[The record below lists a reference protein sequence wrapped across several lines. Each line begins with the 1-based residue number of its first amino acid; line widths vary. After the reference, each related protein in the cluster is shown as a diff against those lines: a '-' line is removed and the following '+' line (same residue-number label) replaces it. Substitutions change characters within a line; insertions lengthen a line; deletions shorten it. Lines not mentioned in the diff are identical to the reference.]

1 MTDFFGSTD
10 LLVQLTITFFTLGM
24 GLGHLLIG
32 PISDSVGRRKPIF
45 LGLLLQMA
53 MVIVIVHADSVVTLN
68 AARFLQGLG
77 TASMMVPARAML
89 ADCFEGLILKRHLI
103 FIATSF
109 ATGLIVAPFMGGSL
123 QYTFGWKSS
132 FIFILI
138 FLIILFTIFIAA
150 VPETL
155 ISKNQLSMSKVQQSY
170 CYVFKYP
177 FFMINVFLVSSFLAY
192 SSIFSVV
199 GPFFIQDA
207 MGFSAVIY
215 GYIALLTGA
224 CWFIGNMV
232 SRYLEHIVWKKS

>member
-1 MTDFFGSTD
+1 MTNFFGVSH
-10 LLVQLTITFFTLGM
+10 LLIQLTITFFTLGM

-32 PISDSVGRRKPIF
+32 PILDSVGRRKPIF

-53 MVIVIVHADSVVTLN
+53 MVFVIVHADSVVTLN
-68 AARFLQGLG
+68 AARFLQGLSV
-77 TASMMVPARAML
+77 ACMMVPVRAML
-89 ADCFEGLILKRHLI
+89 ADCFEGLILKRHLLYI
-103 FIATSF
+103 TASYAI
-109 ATGLIVAPFMGGSL
+109 GLIIAPFIGGYL
-123 QYTFGWKSS
+123 QYTFGWQSN

-138 FLIILFTIFIAA
+138 FLIILFVIFMTA

-155 ISKNQLSMSKVQQSY
+155 TSKNQLSISKVQRSY
-170 CYVFKYP
+170 SYVFKYP
-177 FFMINVFLVSSFLAY
+177 FFMINVFLASSFLAY

-215 GYIALLTGA
+215 GYIALLTGV
-224 CWFIGNMV
+224 CWFIGNIV